1 MKKGFTLIE
10 LMVVI
15 TIMGILAAVAVP
27 KIFGI
32 VCSKDM
38 HACKERNYNEYA
50 SVCVK
55 HPDRCLPGDLKA
67 ATITYCS
74 KWPDDS
80 RCAAAFAL
88 SMKEGKKE
96 VIKETKVDTVVI
108 VKHDT
113 VFINDSFDACVDRC
127 TQDNTKNFEPG
138 SDVAKNLIANCI
150 KTNCKQ

>member
-27 KIFGI
+27 KFVGM

-38 HACKERNYNEYA
+38 HACKERSYSQYA
-50 SVCVK
+50 EVCVK

-74 KWPDDS
+74 KWPETS
-80 RCAAAFAL
+80 QCSAAFAL
-88 SMKEGKKE
+88 SMKKEKE

-113 VFINDSFDACVDRC
+113 VYINDSFDACVDRC